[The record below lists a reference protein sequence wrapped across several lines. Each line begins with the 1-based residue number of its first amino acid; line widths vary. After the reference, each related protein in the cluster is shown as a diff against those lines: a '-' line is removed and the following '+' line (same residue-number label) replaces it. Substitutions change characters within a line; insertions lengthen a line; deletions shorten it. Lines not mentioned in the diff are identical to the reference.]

1 LSPSDPS
8 HTLLV
13 DGLDQEV
20 LARGDRV
27 VVARGG
33 ENQFACPAREDYSRG
48 RLAVEEAGCGPRGN
62 KWAGWQGQPVVEG
75 EDAIKGPLSPP
86 S

>member
-1 LSPSDPS
+1 
-8 HTLLV
+8 
-13 DGLDQEV
+13 LDQEV
-20 LARGDRV
+20 LAKGDRV

-48 RLAVEEAGCGPRGN
+48 RLAVEEAGCGPRGD